1 MSRPLCQGDNPIF
14 PVWLL
19 DCPTKRKLRM
29 SGLAPYG
36 ADPGRAWDVSAKAA
50 YHLTGYLGIS
60 HTLWAEA
67 CAVLGEQ
74 AAAVCVVL
82 IDHAM
87 HREDNPVRKPN
98 GYFRSRLRKAE
109 RGDLHLHRSIF
120 GILER
125 GRGLIDA

>member
-1 MSRPLCQGDNPIF
+1 MS
-14 PVWLL
+14 
-19 DCPTKRKLRM
+19 
-29 SGLAPYG
+29 SLAPHG

-67 CAVLGEQ
+67 CAVLSEQ

-87 HREDNPVRKPN
+87 HREDNSVRKPN

-109 RGDLHLHRSIF
+109 RGNSICTDPF
-120 GILER
+120 SVSSSGA
-125 GRGLIDA
+125 GG

>member
-1 MSRPLCQGDNPIF
+1 VAALAWNQWQDSRGIGGSF
-14 PVWLL
+14 GVEY
-19 DCPTKRKLRM
+19 
-29 SGLAPYG
+29 A
-36 ADPGRAWDVSAKAA
+36 SAKAT

-67 CAVLGEQ
+67 CVVLGEQ
-74 AAAVCVVL
+74 AAAVCVVV

-109 RGDLHLHRSIF
+109 RGELHLHRSIF
-120 GILER
+120 GILKR
-125 GRGLIDA
+125 GRRLIDAQYDCLRCQR